1 MLLMLLLGCSLKV
14 PHTGL
19 VQTDS
24 GRLQMVG
31 ETGTHYRLVAKEAAA
46 PLHHLEGCTVEVTG
60 PRLGRRIW
68 ADDWKVLDA
77 GDGSMPFVGILKRD
91 GMQWTLRDRNSGST
105 ILLDPASLSGLEAHD
120 GDPVL
125 LIGYVLGAHRI
136 NVVRWKA
143 LVDEPPTDAGGGP
156 R

>member
-1 MLLMLLLGCSLKV
+1 MLLTLLLGCSL
-14 PHTGL
+14 HGARTGL
-19 VQTDS
+19 IQTPGDS
-24 GRLQMVG
+24 VELVG
-31 ETGTHYRLVAKEAAA
+31 ETGERFTVVARGASA
-46 PLHHLEGCTVEVTG
+46 PLQHLEGCTVEVIG
-60 PRLGRRIW
+60 ARLLRRIW

-77 GDGSMPFVGILKRD
+77 GDGSMPFVGVLRRD

-105 ILLDPASLSGLEAHD
+105 ILLDPDSLGGLEAHN

-125 LIGYVLGAHRI
+125 LVGYVLGAHRV

-143 LVDEPPTDAGGGP
+143 LVDETATDVDTVA